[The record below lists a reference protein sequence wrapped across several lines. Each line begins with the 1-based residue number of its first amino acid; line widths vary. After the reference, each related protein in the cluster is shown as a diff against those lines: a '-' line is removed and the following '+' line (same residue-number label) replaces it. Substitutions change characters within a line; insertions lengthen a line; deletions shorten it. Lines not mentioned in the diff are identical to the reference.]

1 MKLLCILYITFSLK
15 CEVFPSF
22 ICLLFLSQ
30 IVHFIC
36 MLISIIKK
44 CKTKTIDRKHG
55 RLHFF
60 KDIFKSKNDC
70 SICLLLFTN
79 VIYIWN
85 QLCCILDQQHN
96 GQINGKHNKYLY
108 GAVPFCG
115 ILCHHSLFCSEGK
128 VMSIIHNAPEHC
140 MYTYSNPQQFFH
152 FWVIFFPNQKNPL
165 C

>member
-1 MKLLCILYITFSLK
+1 MWS
-15 CEVFPSF
+15 FPIFYLSF
-22 ICLLFLSQ
+22 IFITNCTFYLHVNWQINLNITSSKNAKQKQLIGSTEGYIFSRTFLRVRMIAQSVSSCSQ
-30 IVHFIC
+30 MWF
-36 MLISIIKK
+36 
-44 CKTKTIDRKHG
+44 
-55 RLHFF
+55 
-60 KDIFKSKNDC
+60 IFKIN
-70 SICLLLFTN
+70 
-79 VIYIWN
+79 
-85 QLCCILDQQHN
+85 CCILDQQHN

-128 VMSIIHNAPEHC
+128 FMSIIHNAPEHC